1 VRVLV
6 TGATGFIGSHVV
18 RELRA
23 RGHEV
28 RATIRT
34 SSSSHRVEAI
44 HDEVEWVDCDLL
56 DASRD
61 DLANLGESVDA
72 CIHAAWYVEP
82 GRYAHSPQNVEWVG
96 VSLRLLEALGAAG
109 CGRAVFLGTCF
120 EYDHRTGYLAESS
133 PTHPWTLYGAAKLS
147 TWKMGRHL
155 ASQVGVDLSWARLF
169 YQYGPHESEG
179 RLVPSVIRSLLSGGS
194 AEVTRG
200 TQIRDFLHVADVA
213 SALVAVAESDH
224 SGPVNIG
231 SGRPVEVREVVR
243 CIAGVLDAEDRVRFG
258 ARPDSPS
265 DPPFICANDQIL
277 REELGWTPRFGLE
290 DGIRDTVE
298 WWAGRLTQTA
308 VETASMEGGTG

>member
-1 VRVLV
+1 MRVLV

-18 RELRA
+18 RELRS

-34 SSSSHRVEAI
+34 SSPTHRVEAI

-61 DLANLGESVDA
+61 DLADLGDAVDA

-96 VSLRLLEALGAAG
+96 MSLRLLEALGAAG

-120 EYDHRTGYLAESS
+120 EYDHRAGYLAESS

-147 TWKMGRHL
+147 TWEMGRHL
-155 ASQVGVDLSWARLF
+155 APQVGVDLSWARLF

-179 RLVPSVIRSLLSGGS
+179 RLVPSVIRSLLAGGRP
-194 AEVTRG
+194 EVTRG

-213 SALVAVAESDH
+213 SALATVAESDH
-224 SGPVNIG
+224 CGPVNIG
-231 SGRPVEVREVVR
+231 SGQPVEVREVVR

-265 DPPFICANDQIL
+265 DPPFICANDRIL
-277 REELGWTPRFGLE
+277 REELGWKPRFGL
-290 DGIRDTVE
+290 DRGIRDTVE
-298 WWAGRLTQTA
+298 WWADRLPDGT
-308 VETASMEGGTG
+308 VETAPLEAGVE